1 MAEINIQRK
10 KKPVWPWIVLM
21 LVILAAAAIW
31 YFNSSGQ
38 DIDNT
43 TGHQPV
49 SVPQMSSR
57 HSGCLAKRE
66 PALWA
71 YDFLQS
77 FSHA

>member
-21 LVILAAAAIW
+21 LVLLAAAAIW

-38 DIDNT
+38 DIDNPINT
-43 TGHQPV
+43 TGHDPV

-57 HSGCLAKRE
+57 HSACLAERE
-66 PALWA
+66 PALRA
-71 YDFLQS
+71 
-77 FSHA
+77 

>member
-43 TGHQPV
+43 INTTGYRPV
-49 SVPQMSSR
+49 SVP
-57 HSGCLAKRE
+57 HYSGCSEERE
-66 PALWA
+66 LALWA
-71 YDFLQS
+71 
-77 FSHA
+77 